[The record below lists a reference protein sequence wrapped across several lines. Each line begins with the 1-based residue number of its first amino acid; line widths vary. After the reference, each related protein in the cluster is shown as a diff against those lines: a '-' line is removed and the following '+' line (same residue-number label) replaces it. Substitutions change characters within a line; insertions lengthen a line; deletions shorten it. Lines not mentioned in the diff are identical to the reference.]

1 MARHSKWA
9 NIRHRKGAQD
19 EKRGKI
25 FTKIIKEITVS
36 SRMGGGEVESNPRL
50 RKAVA
55 NAKSNNMP
63 ADNIARAIKKGT
75 GELEGVSYEE
85 VSYEGY
91 GPGGVAIIMEVITD
105 NRNRTVA
112 DIRHLLTKHGGKLG
126 ENGSV
131 SWMFDKK
138 GQIIIEKNPGND
150 DAIFE
155 AAIQYGANDFSID
168 SDFYAVITDET
179 VIMDV
184 REGLEDEGY
193 TIRSSEI
200 EMIPKTLQKLDGRQ
214 AKNALKLLEALD
226 DHDDINHVYSNFD
239 FDDSIIQKN

>member
-1 MARHSKWA
+1 MAGHSKWA

-19 EKRGKI
+19 AKRGKI

-36 SRMGGGEVESNPRL
+36 ARIGGGEVESNPRL

-63 ADNIARAIKKGT
+63 ADKIARAIKKGT
-75 GELEGVSYEE
+75 GELEGANYEE

-91 GPGGVAIIMEVITD
+91 GPGGGAIMMEIITD

-112 DIRHLLTKHGGKLG
+112 DIRHLLTKHGGNLG

-138 GQIIIEKNPGND
+138 GQIIIEKKSDND
-150 DAIFE
+150 DIIFE
-155 AAIQYGANDFSID
+155 TAIQHGADDFSVD
-168 SDFYAVITDET
+168 ENFYAVTTDQT
-179 VIMDV
+179 VIMEV
-184 REGLEDEGY
+184 RDGLEDEGF

-200 EMIPKTLQKLDGRQ
+200 EMIPKTLQKVNGQDAQ
-214 AKNALKLLEALD
+214 NALKLLEALD

-239 FDDSIIQKN
+239 FDDNNINQD

>member
-1 MARHSKWA
+1 MAGHSKWA

-19 EKRGKI
+19 AKRGKI

-36 SRMGGGEVESNPRL
+36 SRIGGGEVESNSRL

-63 ADNIARAIKKGT
+63 ADKITRAIKKGT
-75 GELEGVSYEE
+75 GDLEGANYEE

-91 GPGGVAIIMEVITD
+91 GPGGGAIMMEIITD

-112 DIRHLLTKHGGKLG
+112 DIRHLLTKHGGNLG

-138 GQIIIEKNPGND
+138 GQIIIEKKSDND
-150 DAIFE
+150 DIIFE
-155 AAIQYGANDFSID
+155 AAIQHGADDFSVD
-168 SDFYAVITDET
+168 ENFYVVTTDQT
-179 VIMDV
+179 VIMEV
-184 REGLEDEGY
+184 RDGLEDEGF

-200 EMIPKTLQKLDGRQ
+200 EMIPKTLQKVNGQDAQ
-214 AKNALKLLEALD
+214 NALKLLEALD

-239 FDDSIIQKN
+239 FDENIINQD